1 MIIYR
6 CNKCKNILMVL
17 NKVMSIP
24 NCCGEGNAELTPNTT
39 DVKYRKTYPSS

>member
-17 NKVMSIP
+17 NKGMCIP
-24 NCCGEGNAELTPNTT
+24 NCCGEGMQELTPNTT
-39 DVKYRKTYPSS
+39 RCKYGKTYTSS

>member
-17 NKVMSIP
+17 NKGMCIP
-24 NCCGEGNAELTPNTT
+24 NCCGGKGNQELTPNTP
-39 DVKYRKTYPSS
+39 DASNE